1 MKELQRVTVI
11 GNGGM
16 GTVCALILCS
26 KGKEVTMWGHDSDEL
41 AEMECA
47 RENVRYLPGYKIP
60 PSLTFEA
67 NDKKALANAELVV
80 NAVPCQFVRSVFT
93 RLRATVPHSIPI
105 ASVTKGFERET
116 LLRPT
121 QILSEI
127 LGQRDYV
134 VLSGPTIADEI
145 AQQLPA
151 TITAAAMSNEAAV
164 MVQELFSCDYLRVYT
179 NDDVIGVELAGAVKN
194 VIAIAAGIVDGLGAG
209 DNAKAALVTR
219 GLAEI
224 RRLGEA
230 MGARVNTFAGLSGLG
245 DLVTTCIS
253 SMGRNRGFG
262 ERIGKGM
269 SAREALAA
277 TQSVVE
283 GAATCRSV
291 LVLAEKHEVDM
302 PITAAVDAV
311 ISGEMTARQ
320 AIHDLMTR
328 KLKQE

>member
-1 MKELQRVTVI
+1 MKAPQRITII

-16 GTVCALILCS
+16 GTICATLLCE
-26 KGKEVTMWGHDSDEL
+26 KGKEVTMWGHDQEEL
-41 AEMECA
+41 AEMDAA
-47 RENVRYLPGYKIP
+47 RENVKFLPGYPLP
-60 PSLTFEA
+60 PSLKLEA
-67 NDKKALANAELVV
+67 KDERALDSAELVI
-80 NAVPCQFVRSVFT
+80 NAVPCQFVRNVFQ
-93 RLRATVPHSIPI
+93 RLKAHVPSRVPV

-116 LLRPT
+116 LQRPT
-121 QILSEI
+121 EI
-127 LGQRDYV
+127 LHSLLGERDYV

-145 AQQLPA
+145 AQRLPA
-151 TITAAAMSNEAAV
+151 TITAAAKSIDSAK
-164 MVQELFSCDYLRVYT
+164 MVQELFSCQYLRVYT
-179 NDDVIGVELAGAVKN
+179 NDDVLGVELAGAVKN

-230 MGARVNTFAGLSGLG
+230 LGARSDTFSGLSGLG

-269 SAREALAA
+269 TAQEALNS
-277 TQSVVE
+277 TESVVE

-291 LVLAEKHEVDM
+291 LDLAQRHAIEM
-302 PITAAVDAV
+302 PITAAVVSV
-311 ISGEMTARQ
+311 ISGDVSAHQ
-320 AIHDLMTR
+320 AINDLMTR